1 MAKTLYKIYTTMLQE
16 VRTLRL
22 SEERHPNEN
31 EVWEAHQYAKEKHC
45 IVQLQWFIP
54 HYGMKTWV
62 IAPEDSIAELL
73 ANLHIASN

>member
-1 MAKTLYKIYTTMLQE
+1 MLRE

-22 SEERHPNEN
+22 NEERHPNEN
-31 EVWEAHQYAKEKHC
+31 EVWEAHRYANEKHC

-62 IAPEDSIAELL
+62 IAPEDDIVELL
-73 ANLHIASN
+73 SNLHIATNQ